1 MPPKFKPS
9 VKEYIKH
16 KTTGRATSRWRWKH
30 YYLKQTPTEEII
42 DAINKGKKKH
52 RGKMIN
58 ELTRRGV
65 KLQWKTEEE
74 LEEVSTQQPG

>member
-9 VKEYIKH
+9 HKEYIKGPD
-16 KTTGRATSRWRWKH
+16 GRPTKRTRMKH
-30 YYLKQTPTEEII
+30 YYVGQTSTQELI

-52 RGKMIN
+52 KQKFIN

-65 KLQWKTEEE
+65 KLVWKTKDEIA
-74 LEEVSTQQPG
+74 TD